1 MSGLEW
7 FLYVLVLASG
17 AAGRRLGAS
26 SARASILAMPAG
38 NERMQEIAAAIQE
51 GATAYLRRQYTD
63 HRRRR
68 RGHPGPAHLLPRPR
82 GRHRLRHRRLP
93 VGRGRLHRHERL
105 GARQRPHRPGRR
117 DQRASPA
124 ASTSPSSRVRSPACS
139 SWRWACSASPSTT
152 ASCSALGVEQRTHP
166 GGPGRPVLRRLA
178 DLDLRPARRRHLHQ
192 GCGRRRRPGRQGRG
206 RHPRGRPPQPGRD
219 RGQCRRQCRRLRRHG
234 GRPVR
239 DLRRHLR
246 RHHAAGCDLLH
257 RRAGR
262 HADDVPAG
270 DRRRL
275 PAGLDRRHLPR
286 QARPQQQHH
295 GRPLQGLLGL
305 GRDLGRGAVPGH
317 GPGARPGHASTAIRP
332 LARPA
337 SSSTTARWSA
347 SPSPA
352 C

>member
-17 AAGRRLGAS
+17 AAGVVWAVQR
-26 SARASILAMPAG
+26 ARQHPGDA
-38 NERMQEIAAAIQE
+38 
-51 GATAYLRRQYTD
+51 RRQRADAGDRGRHPGGCLRLSPPPVHD
-63 HRRRR
+63 HRHGR
-68 RGHPGPAHLLPRPR
+68 RGHPRAPHLLPRAR

-105 GARQRPHRPGRR
+105 GARQRPHRRR
-117 DQRASPA
+117 PPRPAASPA

-166 GGPGRPVLRRLA
+166 RGPGRPVVRRVA
-178 DLDLRPARRRHLHQ
+178 DLDLRPPRRRHLHQ

-206 RHPRGRPPQPGRD
+206 RHPRGRSPQPGRD

-246 RHHAAGCDLLH
+246 RHHAAGRDLLH
-257 RRAGR
+257 RRR
-262 HADDVPAG
+262 
-270 DRRRL
+270 
-275 PAGLDRRHLPR
+275 
-286 QARPQQQHH
+286 
-295 GRPLQGLLGL
+295 
-305 GRDLGRGAVPGH
+305 
-317 GPGARPGHASTAIRP
+317 
-332 LARPA
+332 RPA
-337 SSSTTARWSA
+337 R
-347 SPSPA
+347 
-352 C
+352 

>member
-7 FLYVLVLASG
+7 FLYVLVLACG
-17 AAGRRLGAS
+17 AAGVVWAVQR
-26 SARASILAMPAG
+26 ARQHPGDA
-38 NERMQEIAAAIQE
+38 
-51 GATAYLRRQYTD
+51 RRQRADAGDRGGHPGGCHRLPPPPVHD
-63 HRRRR
+63 HRHGR

-82 GRHRLRHRRLP
+82 GRHRLRDRRLP

-105 GARQRPHRPGRR
+105 GARQR
-117 DQRASPA
+117 RAPPQA
-124 ASTSPSSRVRSPACS
+124 AATSGLAGGLDVAFKSGAVTGMLVVALGLLGV
-139 SWRWACSASPSTT
+139 AIYYGILLG
-152 ASCSALGVEQRTHP
+152 LGVEQRTHP
-166 GGPGRPVLRRLA
+166 GGAGRPVVRRVA

-206 RHPRGRPPQPGRD
+206 RHPRGRSAQPGRD

-239 DLRRHLR
+239 DLRRHHR
-246 RHHAAGCDLLH
+246 RDHAAGRDLLH

-262 HADDVPAG
+262 HADAVPAG

-286 QARPQQQHH
+286 QARRQQQHH
-295 GRPLQGLLGL
+295 GRALQGLLGL
-305 GRDLGRGAVPGH
+305 GRDLRRGCCSRSPRWCSAS
-317 GPGARPGHASTAIRP
+317 ARSTATRP
-332 LARPA
+332 RARPA
-337 SSSTTARWSA
+337 SSSTAARWSA
-347 SPSPA
+347 SASPA